1 MTNSSLVVRRP
12 AEPQPAGRRSDPS
25 ATRAR
30 RLGAGPHTGI
40 WVATVVLFL
49 VSAVIAPSSLASSS
63 LTAMLPFWAVLA
75 VVSLGQTLVVQ
86 QRGIDMSVPG
96 TVTLCA
102 MVLPILSSRHDLP
115 VGVAVFVVLVAGAG
129 IGLVNGLVII
139 WFRITPLI
147 ATLAVNALSL
157 GVMFAITQSIGAAAP
172 AGLQQFANARPAG
185 VPMLALAAVAIV
197 LGTAG
202 VSSHTAFGRRF
213 VAVGANPVAATAL
226 GIRPGPYVVGAYVAS
241 AVLAAASAVLL
252 VGYVQN
258 PNANIGEPYLFQ
270 SITAVVIGGTSLAGG
285 RGSLLA
291 TAVAALFLAQLAQV
305 VLSLGAA
312 PSTQLLVQA
321 VALVLALSGSSL
333 LRAWSRRRGREAPA
347 GRRRR

>member
-1 MTNSSLVVRRP
+1 MSNPSLTISRP
-12 AEPQPAGRRSDPS
+12 APAEEVGGRNDPVHGL
-25 ATRAR
+25 R
-30 RLGAGPHTGI
+30 RRVSGPYAGI
-40 WVATVVLFL
+40 WVATVVLFAASAL
-49 VSAVIAPSSLASSS
+49 VTPSSLTAQS
-63 LTAMLPFWAVLA
+63 LAAMLPFWAVLA

-86 QRGIDMSVPG
+86 QRGIDLSVPG

-102 MVLPILSSRHDLP
+102 MVLPSMMGRHDLP
-115 VGVAVFVVLVAGAG
+115 LGGGILIVLLLGAC
-129 IGLVNGLVII
+129 IGLVNGLVIT
-139 WFRITPLI
+139 RLEITPLI

-157 GVMFAITQSIGAAAP
+157 GMMFAYTQSIGAAAP
-172 AGLQQFANARPAG
+172 PVLQQLANARPVG

-197 LGTAG
+197 LAAAG
-202 VSSHTAFGRRF
+202 LFSRTTFGRRY
-213 VAVGANPVAATAL
+213 VAVGASPAAAAGV
-226 GIRPGPYVVGAYVAS
+226 GIRVRPYVVGAYVAS
-241 AVLAAASAVLL
+241 STCAAAGAVLL

-291 TAVAALFLAQLAQV
+291 TAIAALFLSQLAQV

-321 VALVLALSGSSL
+321 AALVLALAGSSI
-333 LRAWSRRRGREAPA
+333 LRAWSRRRAQTVTARRVGR
-347 GRRRR
+347 